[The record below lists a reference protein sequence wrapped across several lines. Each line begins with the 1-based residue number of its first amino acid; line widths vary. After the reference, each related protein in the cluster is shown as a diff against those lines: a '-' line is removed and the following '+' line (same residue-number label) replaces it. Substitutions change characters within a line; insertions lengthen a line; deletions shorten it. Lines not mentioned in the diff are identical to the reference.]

1 MASISTTDIDMPRP
15 LRRIYQCTS
24 IIWTAYATAL
34 TLAIYG
40 STLLAFAQPAR
51 GVLATL
57 TMLVGIGMLVRA
69 IVPGRPEWT
78 RWTLPLIGG
87 TSVATFTLLLFASD
101 FAGGFTAGR
110 IGYSLLVLTPGGI
123 AYVHYLGEKVVAP
136 R

>member
-1 MASISTTDIDMPRP
+1 MTHTSPTTTEMPVP
-15 LRRIYQCTS
+15 LRRIYQYTS
-24 IIWTAYATAL
+24 IVWTVYATAL
-34 TLAIYG
+34 ALAIYG

-57 TMLVGIGMLVRA
+57 AALVGIGMLVRA
-69 IVPGRPEWT
+69 IAPGRPEWT
-78 RWTLPLIGG
+78 RWALPLISG

-110 IGYSLLVLTPGGI
+110 IGFSLLVLTPGGI